1 MAVLELATI
10 LSLAAACGPTVHPHT
25 TAAIIQVE
33 SGGDP
38 LAIGNNTRKSGIHP
52 HSREDA
58 VRSADEFL
66 HQGHRLDIGLM
77 QINSRWL
84 KVYDITPTDLLDP
97 CFNIVIGT
105 QILTDNYAR
114 YSTSSG
120 DQATSLQRA
129 LSAYNTG
136 SPTAGGSY
144 VKRVYAAA
152 GRPFTVKVTSPS
164 LPDEGTEDVGFDALS
179 FRHDSGNA
187 LFFPP
192 E

>member
-1 MAVLELATI
+1 MAILELATI
-10 LSLAAACGPTVHPHT
+10 LSLAAACGSTVHPHT

-58 VRSADEFL
+58 IRSADEFL
-66 HQGHRLDIGLM
+66 HQGHSLDIGLM

-84 KVYDITPTDLLDP
+84 NVYGITPSDLLDP

-105 QILTDNYAR
+105 QILTDNYTR
-114 YSTSSG
+114 YSLSSRE
-120 DQATSLQRA
+120 QATTLQRA

-136 SPTAGGSY
+136 SPTAGGAY
-144 VKRVYAAA
+144 VQRVYAAA
-152 GRPFTVKVTSPS
+152 GHSFTVKITSPS
-164 LPDEGTEDVGFDALS
+164 LPDAGTEDLGFDTLS
-179 FRHDSGNA
+179 FLHDSGNT

-192 E
+192 